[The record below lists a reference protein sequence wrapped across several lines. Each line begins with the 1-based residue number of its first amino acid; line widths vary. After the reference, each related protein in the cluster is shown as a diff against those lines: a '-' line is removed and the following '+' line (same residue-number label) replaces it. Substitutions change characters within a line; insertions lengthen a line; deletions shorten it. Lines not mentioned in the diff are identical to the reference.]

1 MNIHPASHS
10 NIQGSNLTLP
20 SLSNSVNSARESTL
34 EVPPSL
40 SISTPTSHH
49 LDPVMASYGVLPPAQ
64 YSRDSSPQGPYP
76 SQSRSCHACSHSAK
90 PACGKKRE
98 CMTLSVA
105 FLGFWLPRPLP
116 RQPLVHLSHALPA
129 PFTHAHSLSLNFFL
143 PCPRLASSCLIR
155 DAAST
160 HTPNLGTS
168 ISLSHNTLQVYPQI
182 LT

>member
-1 MNIHPASHS
+1 MNIHPASHA

-20 SLSNSVNSARESTL
+20 SLSNSVNFAQESTL

-64 YSRDSSPQGPYP
+64 YSRDSSPQGPHP
-76 SQSRSCHACSHSAK
+76 SQSRSCHARSHSAK
-90 PACGKKRE
+90 PACGKKKRMHDPQ
-98 CMTLSVA
+98 C
-105 FLGFWLPRPLP
+105 GLPGLLAPTTP
-116 RQPLVHLSHALPA
+116 AAPCPPEPCLPA
-129 PFTHAHSLSLNFFL
+129 PFTHAHSLSLNFSL
-143 PCPRLASSCLIR
+143 PCPCLASSCLIR

>member
-64 YSRDSSPQGPYP
+64 YSRDSSPQGPHP

-90 PACGKKRE
+90 PACGKKKRMHDPQ
-98 CMTLSVA
+98 C
-105 FLGFWLPRPLP
+105 GLPGLLALMSPPPAAPCPPEPCPSRPLHTCSFSFLELLP
-116 RQPLVHLSHALPA
+116 ALPPPGQQLSHQRCCFYPHTQL
-129 PFTHAHSLSLNFFL
+129 
-143 PCPRLASSCLIR
+143 R
-155 DAAST
+155 DFYQSF
-160 HTPNLGTS
+160 P
-168 ISLSHNTLQVYPQI
+168 
-182 LT
+182 